1 MQRRHL
7 ITALV
12 LLGTANIS
20 LAGSIDNVQVLG
32 QADFKLLSQDLSS
45 TFSYKAVIPATPLG
59 LTGIDLGVEA
69 SSTKLKNPTVWQA
82 ATNSNDTTIIVPK
95 VHVHKGLPFGFD
107 IGGFYTSVPGS
118 NIELIGAE
126 VRYALF
132 EGGVVTPAVGLR
144 GAYTKL
150 SGVDQLALNTKA
162 LEVLV
167 SKGFTLFTPYIGI
180 GHVWTSS
187 DPQGTAAAVGL
198 QKEKI
203 SQNKTFA
210 GINMNLGLMNFALE
224 GDKTGDTTS
233 YSFKFGFRF

>member
-1 MQRRHL
+1 MQSSHL
-7 ITALV
+7 ITALA

-20 LAGSIDNVQVLG
+20 LAASIDNLGGIGG
-32 QADFKLLSQDLSS
+32 QANFKLLSEDLSS

-82 ATNSNDTTIIVPK
+82 ATSSNDTTIIVPK

-107 IGGFYTSVPGS
+107 VGGFYTAVPSS
-118 NIELIGAE
+118 NIKLIGAE

-132 EGGVVTPAVGLR
+132 EGGVITPAIGLR

-150 SGVDQLALNTKA
+150 SGVDQLALNTKG

-167 SKGFTLFTPYIGI
+167 SKGFVLFTPYLGI

-187 DPQGTAAAVGL
+187 DPQGIAGL
-198 QKEKI
+198 QKETI

-210 GINMNLGLMNFALE
+210 GVNMNLGLMNFALE